1 MQGGY
6 RWVRRFLLSVPVQ
19 NPRQQIQGSSVATDL
34 TFLVNSEFQVQ
45 SKNARIEGM
54 AHFRAT
60 HGRIQCRFL
69 MTVQIIS
76 DDAPRARSGIRN
88 PVSAVIGRQLL
99 WNSEVEHVL
108 AAASKRKTPLYTEV
122 QMILT

>member
-1 MQGGY
+1 MVQG
-6 RWVRRFLLSVPVQ
+6 R
-19 NPRQQIQGSSVATDL
+19 SVATNL
-34 TFLVNSEFQVQ
+34 TFLMNSEFQFQ
-45 SKNARIEGM
+45 STKDRIEGM
-54 AHFRAT
+54 AHCRAT
-60 HGRIQCRFL
+60 HRRIQSRFL
-69 MTVQIIS
+69 MIVQIIS